1 MGGAL
6 RVVEDG
12 FDRLRA
18 EVDLLGRL
26 LGEAIRAI
34 SGERFFA
41 LVEEVRL
48 LSKARRQGE
57 EGAGKAL
64 LGRVEGLSLQ
74 EAEALVRAFTHYFHL
89 VNLAEERHRVRV
101 NRERA
106 RAETLENPR
115 PEGFLALAKALKE
128 RGLTLEEV
136 EDHLNRL
143 ELHLTFTAHPTET
156 RRRTLRHHLERLQE
170 ELEAGDTS
178 RLAARVAILYATE
191 ELRKARPTVED
202 EIKGGLYYLPTV
214 LWRAVPQVVKA
225 LEDALARVYGRRP
238 RLKSPVRFRSWIGG
252 DRDGNPFVT
261 PEVTLFAGRYA
272 RRVAREKVLGE
283 LENLVRDLSLSEAK
297 VPVPRAIREGG
308 EGVERFPGEAY
319 RRFFARLY
327 ARLEREEVGTE
338 ALLRALRRAEEG
350 LSGVGLEGVALS
362 FLRPLE
368 ARLQAFGLELAPLDL
383 REESVKLLQAAHE
396 LLAKGGV
403 HPDFLSLSP
412 EAQEALL
419 TQELATARPLLPVG
433 EEPEGEALR
442 VALGALKAWGDKG
455 AHVVSMTHHPAD
467 VLAVFL
473 LAREVGL
480 YRPGAALPFDVVP
493 LFETLED
500 LHRSP
505 EVLTR
510 LLSNPVFL
518 AHARGRGGVEV
529 MIGYSDSNKD
539 VGFLAAN
546 LALYEAQEALA
557 KVGES
562 FGLPVFFFHGRGT
575 STARGGGPAG
585 RAIASLP
592 PRSVGHR
599 IRLTEQGEA
608 LADRYSHPD
617 LAVRHL
623 EQLLFHFA
631 QAALGEGVEPRP
643 EWREALGQAGEE
655 SMRRYRALLAQEGFF
670 PFFEALTPIREIGE
684 LPIASRPVYRHGR
697 VRDIR
702 DLRAIPWVM
711 AWTQVRLLLPG
722 WYGLSALET
731 LPLDLL
737 RQMYREWPF
746 FATTLESAAM
756 ALAKAD
762 IGVAEL
768 YLRLVP
774 EGLHSLFYG
783 IAQEYRKTVELLES
797 IFQAPL
803 LHNQRTLKR
812 QVALRNPYV
821 DPINF
826 VQVELLRRYR
836 APGGRE
842 DEALRKALLLS
853 ILGVAAGLRNAG

>member
-1 MGGAL
+1 MKPA
-6 RVVEDG
+6 REDT
-12 FDRLRA
+12 FDLLRA

-26 LGEAIRAI
+26 LGEAIRAV

-48 LSKARRQGE
+48 LSKARRQGD
-57 EGAGKAL
+57 EGARTTL
-64 LGRVEGLSLQ
+64 LKRVEGLSLE

-101 NRERA
+101 NRL
-106 RAETLENPR
+106 RAEAETPESPR
-115 PEGFLALAKALKE
+115 PEGFLALARALKE
-128 RGLTLEEV
+128 RGLSLEEV
-136 EDHLNRL
+136 EAHLNRL
-143 ELHLTFTAHPTET
+143 ELWLTFTAHPTET
-156 RRRTLRHHLERLQE
+156 RRRTLRHHLEKLQE
-170 ELEAGDTS
+170 ELEAQDRS
-178 RLAARVAILYATE
+178 RLAARVALLYATE
-191 ELRKARPTVED
+191 EVRKARPTVED
-202 EIKGGLYYLPTV
+202 EIKGGLYYLPTT
-214 LWRAVPQVVKA
+214 LWQAVPRVVEGLEAA
-225 LEDALARVYGRRP
+225 LEKVYGKRP

-261 PEVTLFAGRYA
+261 PEVTAFAARYA
-272 RRVAREKVLGE
+272 RQVARERFLLE
-283 LENLVRDLSLSEAK
+283 LENLVRDLSLSESK
-297 VPVPRAIREGG
+297 VPVPRGVREGG
-308 EGVERFPGEAY
+308 EETERFPGEPY

-327 ARLEREEVGTE
+327 ARLEKGEVSTEE
-338 ALLRALRRAEEG
+338 LLRALRVAEEG
-350 LSGVGLEGVALS
+350 LASVGLEQVAAS

-368 ARLQAFGLELAPLDL
+368 ARLFAFGLELAPLDL
-383 REESVKLLQAAHE
+383 REESGKLLEAAAE
-396 LLAKGGV
+396 LLRVGGV

-419 TQELATARPLLPVG
+419 TEELRSARPLLPVG
-433 EEPEGEALR
+433 HEPQGEALR
-442 VALGALKAWGDKG
+442 VALGAFRAWRDKG
-455 AHVVSMTHHPAD
+455 AHVVSMTHHPGD
-467 VLAVFL
+467 LLAVFL

-480 YRPGAALPFDVVP
+480 YRPGAPLPLDVVP

-500 LHRSP
+500 LHRAP

-510 LLSNPVFL
+510 LLQNPVFL
-518 AHARGRGGVEV
+518 AHARGRGGVEI

-539 VGFLAAN
+539 AGFLAAN
-546 LALYEAQEALA
+546 LALYEAQETLA
-557 KVGES
+557 KVGQS

-608 LADRYSHPD
+608 LADRYSHPE

-623 EQLLFHFA
+623 EQLLFYFA

-643 EWREALGQAGEE
+643 EWREALWQAGEE

-670 PFFEALTPIREIGE
+670 PFFEAFTPIREIGE

-697 VRDIR
+697 VREIR

-722 WYGLSALET
+722 WYGLTALEA

-746 FATTLESAAM
+746 FATTLENAAM

-762 IGVAEL
+762 LGVAEL

-774 EGLHSLFYG
+774 EKLHSLFHSL
-783 IAQEYRKTVELLES
+783 AQEYQKTVALLES

-803 LHNQRTLKR
+803 LHNQKTLER
-812 QVALRNPYV
+812 QIALRNPYV

-842 DEALRKALLLS
+842 DEALKKALLLS

>member
-1 MGGAL
+1 LKRPDLEAL
-6 RVVEDG
+6 AP
-12 FDRLRA
+12 LKA

-26 LGEAIRAI
+26 LGRAIRAV
-34 SGERFFA
+34 SGERLFA

-48 LSKARRQGE
+48 LAKARRQGE
-57 EGAGKAL
+57 PGAGEAL
-64 LGRVEGLSLQ
+64 LKRVVDLAPE

-101 NRERA
+101 NRLRA
-106 RAETLENPR
+106 EAETLERPR

-128 RGLTLEEV
+128 RGLTLEEAAA
-136 EDHLNRL
+136 HLNRL
-143 ELHLTFTAHPTET
+143 ELILTFTAHPTET
-156 RRRTLRHHLERLQE
+156 RRRTLRYHLERLEE
-170 ELEAGDTS
+170 ELEAKDAS
-178 RLAARVAILYATE
+178 RLAARVALLYATDE
-191 ELRKARPTVED
+191 VRKARPSVED
-202 EIKGGLYYLPTV
+202 EIKGGLYYLPTT
-214 LWRAVPQVVKA
+214 LWQAIPRVVAGLEEA
-225 LEDALARVYGRRP
+225 LERVYGMRP

-261 PEVTLFAGRYA
+261 PAITAFAA
-272 RRVAREKVLGE
+272 RHARQVAREKVLRE
-283 LENLVRDLSLSEAK
+283 LEDLVRDLSLSESK
-297 VPVPRAIREGG
+297 VPAPREVRAEG
-308 EGVERFPGEAY
+308 EGVGRFPGEPY

-338 ALLRALRRAEEG
+338 EMLRALRVAEAG
-350 LSGVGLEGVALS
+350 LSAVGLDEVAES

-368 ARLQAFGLELAPLDL
+368 ARLSAFGLELAPLDL
-383 REESVKLLQAAHE
+383 REESGKLLEAAGE
-396 LLAKGGV
+396 LLAVGGV
-403 HPDFLSLSP
+403 HSDFLALP
-412 EAQEALL
+412 EEAQEALL
-419 TQELATARPLLPVG
+419 TEELKTARPLLPVG
-433 EEPEGEALR
+433 QEPQGEALR
-442 VALGALKAWGDKG
+442 VALEALRAWRDKG

-467 VLAVFL
+467 LLAVFL

-480 YRPGAALPFDVVP
+480 YRPGRALPFDVVP

-500 LHRSP
+500 LRRAP
-505 EVLTR
+505 EVVRR
-510 LLSNPVFL
+510 LLRNPVF
-518 AHARGRGGVEV
+518 AVHAQERGGVEV

-539 VGFLAAN
+539 AGFLMAN

-557 KVGES
+557 QVGEEA
-562 FGLPVFFFHGRGT
+562 GLPIFFFHGRGT

-592 PRSVGHR
+592 PKSVGRR

-608 LADRYSHPD
+608 LADRYSHPE

-631 QAALGEGVEPRP
+631 QAALGEGKEP
-643 EWREALGQAGEE
+643 EASWREALWRAGEE
-655 SMRRYRALLAQEGFF
+655 SMARYRALLETPGFF

-722 WYGLSALET
+722 WYGLSALEG
-731 LPLDLL
+731 LPLELL
-737 RQMYREWPF
+737 RRMYRRWPF

-762 IGVAEL
+762 LGVAGL

-774 EGLHSLFYG
+774 EALHPFFHR
-783 IAQEYRKTVELLES
+783 IAEEYARTKALLEA
-797 IFQAPL
+797 IFQATL
-803 LHNQRTLKR
+803 LHNQKTLER
-812 QVALRNPYV
+812 QTALRNPYV

-836 APGGRE
+836 APGGKE
-842 DEALRKALLLS
+842 DEVLRRALLLS
-853 ILGVAAGLRNAG
+853 LLGVAAGLRNAG

>member
-1 MGGAL
+1 MKPAK
-6 RVVEDG
+6 EDT
-12 FDRLRA
+12 FDLLRA

-26 LGEAIRAI
+26 LGEAIRAV

-48 LSKARRQGE
+48 LSKARRQGD
-57 EGAGKAL
+57 EGARATL
-64 LGRVEGLSLQ
+64 LKRVEGLSLE

-101 NRERA
+101 NRLRA
-106 RAETLENPR
+106 QAETPENPR
-115 PEGFLALAKALKE
+115 PEGFLALARALKE
-128 RGLTLEEV
+128 RGLSLEEV
-136 EDHLNRL
+136 EAHLNRL
-143 ELHLTFTAHPTET
+143 ELWLTFTAHPTET
-156 RRRTLRHHLERLQE
+156 RRRTLRHHLEKLQE
-170 ELEAGDTS
+170 ELEAQDRS
-178 RLAARVAILYATE
+178 RLAARVALLYATE
-191 ELRKARPTVED
+191 EVPKARPTVED
-202 EIKGGLYYLPTV
+202 EIKGGLYYLPTT
-214 LWRAVPQVVKA
+214 LWQAVPRVVEGLEAA
-225 LEDALARVYGRRP
+225 LEKVYGRRP

-261 PEVTLFAGRYA
+261 PEVTAFAARYA
-272 RRVAREKVLGE
+272 RQVARERFLLE
-283 LENLVRDLSLSEAK
+283 LENLVRDLSLSETK
-297 VPVPRAIREGG
+297 VPVPRGVREGG
-308 EGVERFPGEAY
+308 EGTERFPGEPY

-327 ARLEREEVGTE
+327 ARLEKGEASTEE
-338 ALLRALRRAEEG
+338 LLRALRVAEEG
-350 LSGVGLEGVALS
+350 LASVGLEQVAAS
-362 FLRPLE
+362 FLCPLE
-368 ARLQAFGLELAPLDL
+368 ARLFAFGLELAPLDL
-383 REESVKLLQAAHE
+383 REESGKLLEAAAE
-396 LLAKGGV
+396 LLRVGGV
-403 HPDFLSLSP
+403 HPDFLSLPP

-419 TQELATARPLLPVG
+419 TEELRSARPLLPVG
-433 EEPEGEALR
+433 HEPQGEALR
-442 VALGALKAWGDKG
+442 VALGAFRAWWDKG
-455 AHVVSMTHHPAD
+455 AHVVSMTHHPGD
-467 VLAVFL
+467 LLAVFL

-480 YRPGAALPFDVVP
+480 YRPGAPLPLDVVP

-500 LHRSP
+500 LHRAP

-510 LLSNPVFL
+510 LLQNPVFL
-518 AHARGRGGVEV
+518 AHARGRGGVEI

-539 VGFLAAN
+539 AGFLAAN

-557 KVGES
+557 KVGQS

-608 LADRYSHPD
+608 LADRYSHPE

-643 EWREALGQAGEE
+643 EWREALWRAGEE

-670 PFFEALTPIREIGE
+670 PFFEAFTPIREIGE

-697 VRDIR
+697 VREIR

-722 WYGLSALET
+722 WYGLTALEA

-737 RQMYREWPF
+737 RRMYREWPF
-746 FATTLESAAM
+746 FATTLENAAM

-762 IGVAEL
+762 LGVAEL

-774 EGLHSLFYG
+774 EKLHSLFHSL
-783 IAQEYRKTVELLES
+783 AQEYQRTVALLES

-803 LHNQRTLKR
+803 LHNQRTLER
-812 QVALRNPYV
+812 QIALRNPYV

-842 DEALRKALLLS
+842 DEALKKALLLS

>member
-1 MGGAL
+1 MKPA
-6 RVVEDG
+6 REDT
-12 FDRLRA
+12 FDLLRA

-26 LGEAIRAI
+26 LGEAIRAV

-48 LSKARRQGE
+48 LSKARRQGD
-57 EGAGKAL
+57 EGARTTL
-64 LGRVEGLSLQ
+64 LKRVGGLSLE

-101 NRERA
+101 NRL
-106 RAETLENPR
+106 RAEAETPESPR
-115 PEGFLALAKALKE
+115 PEGFLALARALKE
-128 RGLTLEEV
+128 RGLSLEEV
-136 EDHLNRL
+136 EAHLNRL
-143 ELHLTFTAHPTET
+143 ELWLTFTAHPTET
-156 RRRTLRHHLERLQE
+156 RRRTLRHHLEKLQE
-170 ELEAGDTS
+170 ELEAQDRS
-178 RLAARVAILYATE
+178 RLAARVALLYATE
-191 ELRKARPTVED
+191 EVRKARPTVED
-202 EIKGGLYYLPTV
+202 EIKGGLYYLPTT
-214 LWRAVPQVVKA
+214 LWQAVPRVVEGLEAA
-225 LEDALARVYGRRP
+225 LEKVYGKRP

-261 PEVTLFAGRYA
+261 PEVTAFAARYA
-272 RRVAREKVLGE
+272 RQVARERFLLE
-283 LENLVRDLSLSEAK
+283 LENLVRDLSLSESK
-297 VPVPRAIREGG
+297 VPVPRGVREGG
-308 EGVERFPGEAY
+308 EETERFPGEPY

-327 ARLEREEVGTE
+327 ARLEKGEVSTEE
-338 ALLRALRRAEEG
+338 LLRALRVAEEG
-350 LSGVGLEGVALS
+350 LASVGLEQVAAS

-368 ARLQAFGLELAPLDL
+368 ARLFAFGLELAPLDL
-383 REESVKLLQAAHE
+383 REESGKLLEAAAE
-396 LLAKGGV
+396 LLRVGGV

-419 TQELATARPLLPVG
+419 TEELRSARPLLPVG
-433 EEPEGEALR
+433 HEPQGEALR
-442 VALGALKAWGDKG
+442 VALGAFRAWRDKG
-455 AHVVSMTHHPAD
+455 AHVVSMTHHPGD
-467 VLAVFL
+467 LLAVFL

-480 YRPGAALPFDVVP
+480 YRPGAPLPLDVVP

-500 LHRSP
+500 LHRAP

-510 LLSNPVFL
+510 LLQNPVFL
-518 AHARGRGGVEV
+518 AHARGRGGVEI

-539 VGFLAAN
+539 AGFLAAN
-546 LALYEAQEALA
+546 LALYEAQETLA
-557 KVGES
+557 KVGQS

-608 LADRYSHPD
+608 LADRYSHPE

-623 EQLLFHFA
+623 EQLLFYFA

-643 EWREALGQAGEE
+643 EWREALWQAGEE

-670 PFFEALTPIREIGE
+670 PFFEAFTPIREIGE

-697 VRDIR
+697 VREIR

-722 WYGLSALET
+722 WYGLTALEA

-746 FATTLESAAM
+746 FATTLENAAM

-762 IGVAEL
+762 LGVAEL

-774 EGLHSLFYG
+774 EKLHSLFHSL
-783 IAQEYRKTVELLES
+783 AQEYQKTVALLES

-803 LHNQRTLKR
+803 LHNQKTLER
-812 QVALRNPYV
+812 QIALRNPYV

-842 DEALRKALLLS
+842 DEALKKALLLS

>member
-1 MGGAL
+1 MKPA
-6 RVVEDG
+6 REDT
-12 FDRLRA
+12 FDLLRA

-26 LGEAIRAI
+26 LGEAIRAV

-48 LSKARRQGE
+48 LSKARRQGD
-57 EGAGKAL
+57 EGARTTL
-64 LGRVEGLSLQ
+64 LKRVEGLSLE

-101 NRERA
+101 NRL
-106 RAETLENPR
+106 RAEAETPESPR
-115 PEGFLALAKALKE
+115 PEGFLALARALKE
-128 RGLTLEEV
+128 RGLSLEEV
-136 EDHLNRL
+136 EAHLNRL
-143 ELHLTFTAHPTET
+143 ELWLTFTAHPTET
-156 RRRTLRHHLERLQE
+156 RRRTLRHHLEKLQE
-170 ELEAGDTS
+170 ELEAQDRS
-178 RLAARVAILYATE
+178 RLAARVALLYATE
-191 ELRKARPTVED
+191 EVRKARPTVED
-202 EIKGGLYYLPTV
+202 EIKGGLYYLPTT
-214 LWRAVPQVVKA
+214 LWQAVPRVVEGLEAA
-225 LEDALARVYGRRP
+225 LEKVYGRRP

-261 PEVTLFAGRYA
+261 PEVTAFAARYA
-272 RRVAREKVLGE
+272 RQVARERFLLE
-283 LENLVRDLSLSEAK
+283 LENLVRDLSLSESK
-297 VPVPRAIREGG
+297 VPVPRGVREGG
-308 EGVERFPGEAY
+308 EETERFPGEPY

-327 ARLEREEVGTE
+327 ARLEKGEVSTEE
-338 ALLRALRRAEEG
+338 LLRALRVAEEG
-350 LSGVGLEGVALS
+350 LASVGLEQVAAS

-368 ARLQAFGLELAPLDL
+368 ARLFAFGLELAPLDL
-383 REESVKLLQAAHE
+383 REESGKLLEAAAE
-396 LLAKGGV
+396 LLRVGGV

-419 TQELATARPLLPVG
+419 TEELRSARPLLPVG
-433 EEPEGEALR
+433 HEPQGEALR
-442 VALGALKAWGDKG
+442 VALGAFRAWRDKG
-455 AHVVSMTHHPAD
+455 AHVVSMTHHPGD
-467 VLAVFL
+467 LLAVFL

-480 YRPGAALPFDVVP
+480 YRPGAPLPLDVVP

-500 LHRSP
+500 LHRAP

-510 LLSNPVFL
+510 LLQNPVFL
-518 AHARGRGGVEV
+518 AHARGRGGVEI

-539 VGFLAAN
+539 AGFLAAN
-546 LALYEAQEALA
+546 LALYEAQETLA
-557 KVGES
+557 KVGQS

-608 LADRYSHPD
+608 LADRYSHPE

-623 EQLLFHFA
+623 EQLLFYFA

-643 EWREALGQAGEE
+643 EWREALWQAGEE

-670 PFFEALTPIREIGE
+670 PFFEAFTPIREIGE

-697 VRDIR
+697 VREIR

-722 WYGLSALET
+722 WYGLTALEA

-746 FATTLESAAM
+746 FATTLENAAM

-762 IGVAEL
+762 LGVAEL

-774 EGLHSLFYG
+774 EKLHSLFHSL
-783 IAQEYRKTVELLES
+783 AQEYQKTVALLES

-803 LHNQRTLKR
+803 LHNQKTLER
-812 QVALRNPYV
+812 QIALRNPYV

-842 DEALRKALLLS
+842 DEALKKALLLS

>member
-1 MGGAL
+1 MKPA
-6 RVVEDG
+6 REDT
-12 FDRLRA
+12 FDLLRA

-26 LGEAIRAI
+26 LGEAIRAV

-48 LSKARRQGE
+48 LSKARRQGD
-57 EGAGKAL
+57 EGARTTL
-64 LGRVEGLSLQ
+64 LKRVGGLSLE

-101 NRERA
+101 NRL
-106 RAETLENPR
+106 RAEAETPESPR
-115 PEGFLALAKALKE
+115 PEGFLALARALKE
-128 RGLTLEEV
+128 RGLSLEEV
-136 EDHLNRL
+136 EAHLNRL
-143 ELHLTFTAHPTET
+143 ELWLTFTAHPTET
-156 RRRTLRHHLERLQE
+156 RRRTLRHHLEKLQE
-170 ELEAGDTS
+170 ELEAQDRS
-178 RLAARVAILYATE
+178 RLAARVALLYATE
-191 ELRKARPTVED
+191 EVRKARPTVED
-202 EIKGGLYYLPTV
+202 EIKGGLYYLPTT
-214 LWRAVPQVVKA
+214 LWQAVPRVVEGLEAA
-225 LEDALARVYGRRP
+225 LEKVYGKRP

-261 PEVTLFAGRYA
+261 PEVTAFAARYA
-272 RRVAREKVLGE
+272 RQVARERFLLE
-283 LENLVRDLSLSEAK
+283 LENLVRDLSLSESK
-297 VPVPRAIREGG
+297 VPVPRGVREGG
-308 EGVERFPGEAY
+308 EGTERFPGEPY

-327 ARLEREEVGTE
+327 ARLEKGEVSTEE
-338 ALLRALRRAEEG
+338 LLRALRVAEEG
-350 LSGVGLEGVALS
+350 LASVGLEQVAAS

-368 ARLQAFGLELAPLDL
+368 ARLFAFGLELAPLDL
-383 REESVKLLQAAHE
+383 REESGKLLEAAAE
-396 LLAKGGV
+396 LLRVGGV

-419 TQELATARPLLPVG
+419 TEELRSARPLLPVG
-433 EEPEGEALR
+433 HEPQGEALR
-442 VALGALKAWGDKG
+442 VALGAFRAWRDKG
-455 AHVVSMTHHPAD
+455 AHVVSMTHHPGD
-467 VLAVFL
+467 LLAVFL

-480 YRPGAALPFDVVP
+480 YRPGAPLPLDVVP

-500 LHRSP
+500 LHRAP

-510 LLSNPVFL
+510 LLQNPVFL
-518 AHARGRGGVEV
+518 AHAQGRGGVEI

-539 VGFLAAN
+539 AGFLAAN
-546 LALYEAQEALA
+546 LALYEAQETLA
-557 KVGES
+557 KVGQS

-608 LADRYSHPD
+608 LADRYSHPE

-623 EQLLFHFA
+623 EQLLFYFA

-643 EWREALGQAGEE
+643 EWREALWQAGEE

-670 PFFEALTPIREIGE
+670 PFFEAFTPIREIGE

-697 VRDIR
+697 VREIR

-722 WYGLSALET
+722 WYGLTALEA

-746 FATTLESAAM
+746 FATTLENAAM

-762 IGVAEL
+762 LGVAEL

-774 EGLHSLFYG
+774 EKLHSLFHSL
-783 IAQEYRKTVELLES
+783 AQEYQKTVALLES

-803 LHNQRTLKR
+803 LHNQKTLER
-812 QVALRNPYV
+812 QIALRNPYV

-842 DEALRKALLLS
+842 DEALKKALLLS

>member
-1 MGGAL
+1 MTEPFEL
-6 RVVEDG
+6 
-12 FDRLRA
+12 LKA

-26 LGEAIRAI
+26 LGEAIRRV

-48 LSKARRQGE
+48 LAKARRQGD
-57 EGAGKAL
+57 EGAGEAL
-64 LGRVEGLSLQ
+64 LKRVGTLSTE

-101 NRERA
+101 NRMRA
-106 RAETLENPR
+106 QAETPENPR
-115 PEGFLALAKALKE
+115 PEGFLALAQALKA
-128 RGLTLEEV
+128 RWLSLEEA
-136 EDHLNRL
+136 EAHLNRL
-143 ELHLTFTAHPTET
+143 ELLLTFTAHPTET
-156 RRRTLRHHLERLQE
+156 RRRTLRHHLEALQG
-170 ELEAGDTS
+170 ELEEGDRT
-178 RLAARVAILYATE
+178 RLEARVALLYATE
-191 ELRKARPTVED
+191 EVRKARPSVED
-202 EIKGGLYYLPTV
+202 EIKGGLYYLPTT
-214 LWRAVPQVVKA
+214 LWRAIPKVVEGLETA
-225 LEDALARVYGRRP
+225 LERVYGKRP

-261 PEVTLFAGRYA
+261 PEVTRFAARYA
-272 RRVAREKVLGE
+272 REVAKEKVLEE
-283 LENLVRDLSLSEAK
+283 LGALVRDLSLSEAK
-297 VPVPRAIREGG
+297 VPVPREVRAGG
-308 EGVERFPGEAY
+308 EGVERFPGEPY
-319 RRFFARLY
+319 RRFFAQIYRKVSQDEATTEELLS
-327 ARLEREEVGTE
+327 ALKVAEGGLRAVGLEEVG
-338 ALLRALRRAEEG
+338 R
-350 LSGVGLEGVALS
+350 S

-368 ARLQAFGLELAPLDL
+368 ARLSAFGLELAPLDL
-383 REESVKLLQAAHE
+383 REESGKLLLAAAE
-396 LLAKGGV
+396 LLRLGGV

-419 TQELATARPLLPVG
+419 TEELKTARPLLPVG
-433 EEPEGEALR
+433 EEPQEEALR
-442 VALGALKAWGDKG
+442 VALGAFKAWRDRG

-467 VLAVFL
+467 LLSVFL

-480 YRPGAALPFDVVP
+480 YRPGKPLPFDVVP

-500 LHRSP
+500 LRRAP
-505 EVLTR
+505 LVLRR
-510 LLSNPVFL
+510 LLENPVFL

-539 VGFLAAN
+539 AGFLMAN
-546 LALYEAQEALA
+546 LALYEAQEALSQ
-557 KVGES
+557 VGEER
-562 FGLPVFFFHGRGT
+562 GLPVHFFHGRGT

-592 PRSVGHR
+592 PRSVGR
-599 IRLTEQGEA
+599 RLRLTEQGEA
-608 LADRYSHPD
+608 LADRYGHPD

-631 QAALGEGVEPRP
+631 QAALGDGVEPKP
-643 EWREALGQAGEE
+643 HWREALSWAGER
-655 SMRRYRALLAQEGFF
+655 SMAHYRALLAEEGFF

-697 VRDIR
+697 VRDIG

-722 WYGLSALET
+722 WYGLSVLEG
-731 LPLDLL
+731 LPLELL
-737 RQMYREWPF
+737 REMYREWPF

-762 IGVAEL
+762 LGVARL

-774 EGLHSLFYG
+774 EALHPLFHR
-783 IAQEYRKTVELLES
+783 IAEEYLRTQALLEA

-803 LHNQRTLKR
+803 LHNQRTLER
-812 QVALRNPYV
+812 QIALRNPYV
-821 DPINF
+821 DPINI

>member
-1 MGGAL
+1 MTEPFEL
-6 RVVEDG
+6 
-12 FDRLRA
+12 LKA

-26 LGEAIRAI
+26 LGEAIRRV

-48 LSKARRQGE
+48 LAKARRQGD
-57 EGAGKAL
+57 EGAGEAL
-64 LGRVEGLSLQ
+64 LKRVGTLSTE

-101 NRERA
+101 NRVRA
-106 RAETLENPR
+106 QAETPENPR
-115 PEGFLALAKALKE
+115 PEGFLALAQALKG
-128 RGLTLEEV
+128 RGLSLEEA
-136 EDHLNRL
+136 EAHLNRL
-143 ELHLTFTAHPTET
+143 ELLLTFTAHPTET
-156 RRRTLRHHLERLQE
+156 RRRTLRHHLEALQG
-170 ELEAGDTS
+170 ELEEGDRT
-178 RLAARVAILYATE
+178 RLYARVALLYATE
-191 ELRKARPTVED
+191 EVRKARPSVED
-202 EIKGGLYYLPTV
+202 EIKGGLYYLPTT
-214 LWRAVPQVVKA
+214 LWRAIPKVVEGLETA
-225 LEDALARVYGRRP
+225 LERVYGKRP

-261 PEVTLFAGRYA
+261 PEVTRFAARYA
-272 RRVAREKVLGE
+272 REVAKEKVLEE
-283 LENLVRDLSLSEAK
+283 L
-297 VPVPRAIREGG
+297 
-308 EGVERFPGEAY
+308 GV
-319 RRFFARLY
+319 
-327 ARLEREEVGTE
+327 
-338 ALLRALRRAEEG
+338 
-350 LSGVGLEGVALS
+350 
-362 FLRPLE
+362 
-368 ARLQAFGLELAPLDL
+368 GLELAPLDL
-383 REESVKLLQAAHE
+383 REESGKLLLAAAE
-396 LLAKGGV
+396 LLRLGGV

-419 TQELATARPLLPVG
+419 TEELKTARPLLPVG
-433 EEPEGEALR
+433 EEPQEEALR
-442 VALGALKAWGDKG
+442 VALGALRAWRDKG

-467 VLAVFL
+467 LLSVFL

-480 YRPGAALPFDVVP
+480 YRPGKPLPFDVVP

-500 LHRSP
+500 LRRAP
-505 EVLTR
+505 LVLRR
-510 LLSNPVFL
+510 LLENPVFL

-539 VGFLAAN
+539 AGFLMAN
-546 LALYEAQEALA
+546 LALYEAQEALSQ
-557 KVGES
+557 VGEER
-562 FGLPVFFFHGRGT
+562 GLPVHFFHGRGT

-592 PRSVGHR
+592 PRSVGR
-599 IRLTEQGEA
+599 RLRLTEQGEA

-631 QAALGEGVEPRP
+631 QAALGDGVEPRP
-643 EWREALGQAGEE
+643 HWREALAWAGER
-655 SMRRYRALLAQEGFF
+655 SMAHYRALLAEEGFF

-697 VRDIR
+697 VRDIG

-722 WYGLSALET
+722 WYGLSILEE
-731 LPLDLL
+731 LPLELL
-737 RQMYREWPF
+737 REMYREWPF

-762 IGVAEL
+762 LGVARL

-774 EGLHSLFYG
+774 EALHPLFHR
-783 IAQEYRKTVELLES
+783 IAEEYLRTQGLLEA

-803 LHNQRTLKR
+803 LHNQRTLER
-812 QVALRNPYV
+812 QIALRNPYV
-821 DPINF
+821 DPINI

>member
-1 MGGAL
+1 MREEAPAEL
-6 RVVEDG
+6 RK
-12 FDRLRA
+12 
-18 EVDLLGRL
+18 EVDYLGRL
-26 LGEAIRAI
+26 LGEAIRSV

-41 LVEEVRL
+41 LVEEVRHL
-48 LSKARRQGE
+48 AKARRQGD
-57 EGAGKAL
+57 EGAGEAL
-64 LGRVEGLSLQ
+64 CRRVEGLSPE

-101 NRERA
+101 NRQRA
-106 RAETLENPR
+106 QAETLDAPR

-128 RGLTLEEV
+128 RGLSPEEA
-136 EDHLNRL
+136 EAHLNRL
-143 ELHLTFTAHPTET
+143 ELILTFTAHPTET
-156 RRRTLRHHLERLQE
+156 RRRTLRHHLEQIQE
-170 ELEAGDTS
+170 ELEAGDGV
-178 RLAARVAILYATE
+178 RLAARVALLYATE
-191 ELRKARPTVED
+191 EVRKARPSVED
-202 EIKGGLYYLPTV
+202 EIKGGLYYLPTT
-214 LWRAVPQVVKA
+214 LWRAIPKVVEGLETA
-225 LEDALARVYGRRP
+225 LERVYGKRP
-238 RLKSPVRFRSWIGG
+238 RLRSPVRFRSWIGG

-261 PEVTLFAGRYA
+261 PEVTAFAARYA
-272 RRVAREKVLGE
+272 RQVAREKFLGE
-283 LENLVRDLSLSEAK
+283 LEGLVRDLSLSEAK
-297 VPVPRAIREGG
+297 VPVPREVRAGG
-308 EGVERFPGEAY
+308 EGVERFPGEPY

-327 ARLEREEVGTE
+327 ARLEREEASTE
-338 ALLRALRRAEEG
+338 ELLRALRAAEAG
-350 LSGVGLEGVALS
+350 LGGVGLEAVVQA

-368 ARLQAFGLELAPLDL
+368 ARLSAFGLELAPLDL
-383 REESVKLLQAAHE
+383 REESSRLQEAAAE
-396 LLAKGGV
+396 LLAVGGV
-403 HPDFLSLSP
+403 HAGYLDLPP
-412 EAQEALL
+412 EAKEALL
-419 TQELATARPLLPVG
+419 TQELRTARPLLPVG
-433 EEPEGEALR
+433 EAPRGEALR
-442 VALGALKAWGDKG
+442 TALGALRAWRDRG

-467 VLAVFL
+467 LLAVFL

-480 YRPGAALPFDVVP
+480 YRPGEALPFDVVP

-500 LHRSP
+500 LERAP
-505 EVLTR
+505 QVLAR
-510 LLSNPVFL
+510 LLQNPVFL

-539 VGFLAAN
+539 AGFLMAN
-546 LALYEAQEALA
+546 LALYQAQEALA
-557 KVGES
+557 RLGAEVGV
-562 FGLPVFFFHGRGT
+562 PVHFFHGRGT

-599 IRLTEQGEA
+599 LRLTEQGEA
-608 LADRYSHPD
+608 LADRYAHPD

-631 QAALGEGVEPRP
+631 QAALGEGKEPEPR
-643 EWREALGQAGEE
+643 WREALWRAGEE
-655 SMRRYRALLAQEGFF
+655 AMGRYRALLAQEGFF

-722 WYGLSALET
+722 WYGLSALEAI
-731 LPLDLL
+731 PLDLL
-737 RQMYREWPF
+737 QKMYREWPF
-746 FATTLESAAM
+746 FASTLESAAM

-762 IGVAEL
+762 LGVARL

-774 EGLHSLFYG
+774 EALHPLFHQV
-783 IAQEYRKTVELLES
+783 AQEYQKTVALLEA

-803 LHNQRTLKR
+803 LHNQKTLER
-812 QVALRNPYV
+812 QTALRNPYV

-853 ILGVAAGLRNAG
+853 LLGVAAGLRNAG